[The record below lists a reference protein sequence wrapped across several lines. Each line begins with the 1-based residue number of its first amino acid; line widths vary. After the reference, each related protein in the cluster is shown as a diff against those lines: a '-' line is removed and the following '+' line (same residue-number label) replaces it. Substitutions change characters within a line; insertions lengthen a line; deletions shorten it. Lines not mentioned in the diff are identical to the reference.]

1 MQIPVFFALY
11 KVLFVTIEMRHQPFI
26 LWIKDL
32 SAPDTLTVFNL
43 FGMLP
48 FDPPSFLMI
57 GVLPMLMAGTMFL
70 QQLLNPAPADPT
82 QAKIMRLLPVIFL
95 FVFARFPAGL
105 VLYWTWNN
113 ILSVAQQ
120 WLIMRRMGVKA
131 S

>member
-1 MQIPVFFALY
+1 
-11 KVLFVTIEMRHQPFI
+11 
-26 LWIKDL
+26 
-32 SAPDTLTVFNL
+32 
-43 FGMLP
+43 
-48 FDPPSFLMI
+48 
-57 GVLPMLMAGTMFL
+57 
-70 QQLLNPAPADPT
+70 
-82 QAKIMRLLPVIFL
+82 MRLLPVIFL